1 MAVTRHIKRPEAL
14 SDRQSVAQWYVDRR
28 LNSLSQIIAVLLID
42 PHLFIITPLW
52 GDQHMAEKLTGKIAV
67 ITGAAS
73 GIGLATTEAL
83 LAEGATVVMVDR
95 DSAALDSL
103 TQKLGDRA
111 IAQVTDLL
119 DSESC
124 NNMVPEI
131 LAKVDHIDILHCNA
145 GTYIGGDLDETD
157 PATIDRMLNLN
168 VNVVMKNVHAV
179 IPHMKGR
186 KTGDIWVTA
195 SVAGHFPVPWEPVY
209 SGSKWAITCFVQ
221 TMRRQLRE
229 HGIRVGQVSPGPVVS
244 ALLADW
250 PEENL
255 RKAKESGSLIE
266 PSEVADSLV
275 FALTRGRNVT
285 IRDMVVL
292 PTNFDI

>member
-1 MAVTRHIKRPEAL
+1 MAE
-14 SDRQSVAQWYVDRR
+14 R
-28 LNSLSQIIAVLLID
+28 LN
-42 PHLFIITPLW
+42 
-52 GDQHMAEKLTGKIAV
+52 GKIAA

-73 GIGLATTEAL
+73 GIGLATTRAL

-95 DSAALDSL
+95 DTAALD
-103 TQKLGDRA
+103 KLVVDLGPNA

-119 DSESC
+119 DTASC
-124 NNMVPEI
+124 DAMVPEI
-131 LAKVDHIDILHCNA
+131 LGKVPHIDILYLNA

-157 PATIDRMLNLN
+157 PAPIDRMLNLN
-168 VNVVMKNVHAV
+168 VNAVMKNTLAV

-186 KTGDIWVTA
+186 GVGDIWVTC
-195 SVAGHFPVPWEPVY
+195 SVAGHSAIAWEPVY

-221 TMRRQLRE
+221 TMRRQLRT
-229 HGIRVGQVSPGPVVS
+229 HGIRVGQVSPGPVIS

-255 RKAKESGSLIE
+255 RKAKESGSLIDPE
-266 PSEVADSLV
+266 EVADAIV
-275 FALTRGRNVT
+275 FALTRKRTVT
-285 IRDMVVL
+285 IRDQVIL

>member
-1 MAVTRHIKRPEAL
+1 MAE
-14 SDRQSVAQWYVDRR
+14 R
-28 LNSLSQIIAVLLID
+28 LN
-42 PHLFIITPLW
+42 
-52 GDQHMAEKLTGKIAV
+52 GKIAA

-73 GIGLATTEAL
+73 GIGLATTKAL

-95 DSAALDSL
+95 DTAALETL
-103 TQKLGDRA
+103 IAELGDKA

-119 DSESC
+119 DVDSC
-124 NNMVPEI
+124 DAMIPEI
-131 LAKVDHIDILHCNA
+131 LDKVPHIDILYLNA
-145 GTYIGGDLDETD
+145 GTYIGGDLDETNS
-157 PATIDRMLNLN
+157 AAIDRMLNLN
-168 VNVVMKNVHAV
+168 VNAVMKNTLGV
-179 IPHMKGR
+179 IPHMKERGV
-186 KTGDIWVTA
+186 GDIWVTC
-195 SVAGHFPVPWEPVY
+195 SVAGHSAIAWEPVY

-255 RKAKESGSLIE
+255 RKAKESGSLIDPE
-266 PSEVADSLV
+266 EVADAV
-275 FALTRGRNVT
+275 VYALTRGRNVT
-285 IRDMVVL
+285 IRDMIVL